1 VIDETA
7 GDCLYAASRFKKEEQ
22 RTTSLKSL
30 NSRDTIQTM
39 YLVQILLPLYNNS
52 EIRFEPE
59 RYTKVRDELVSRFG
73 GITAYTRT
81 PVQGLWHE
89 REEIVRDDLIIYEIM
104 VQELKEEW
112 WCEYRKILENRF
124 EQQSLVVRANQ
135 ILLL

>member
-1 VIDETA
+1 
-7 GDCLYAASRFKKEEQ
+7 
-22 RTTSLKSL
+22 
-30 NSRDTIQTM
+30 M

-52 EIRFEPE
+52 GIRFEPE

-124 EQQSLVVRANQ
+124 EQQSLVARANQ